1 MIEWKEVNRVEVIDN
16 NGRALTRY
24 GCSDVY
30 MDVQDEGRTLKIFLT
45 SSWVLER
52 TSPDGE

>member
-1 MIEWKEVNRVEVIDN
+1 MIEWSEVNRVEVIDN

-45 SSWVLER
+45 SSWELER
-52 TSPDGE
+52 KNE